1 MNSRLLS
8 RNVTVEGRRTSLRLE
23 NDVWDALEEICEREN
38 MTVHEVCT
46 LIDQRRKGSSR
57 TAAVRAFILR
67 YFREAASDIGHSHA
81 GHGKLAEDA
90 RKAETVQE
98 NMSLR
103 AAS

>member
-1 MNSRLLS
+1 MD
-8 RNVTVEGRRTSLRLE
+8 GRRTSLRLE
-23 NDVWDALEEICEREN
+23 NDVWEALEEICERED

-81 GHGKLAEDA
+81 GHGKLAA
-90 RKAETVQE
+90 QMHE
-98 NMSLR
+98 NAVSSKDGNLR
-103 AAS
+103 VAS